1 MHHPPVNIFPKE
13 EEFCFNIKNHNM
25 KKIYLV
31 FISILLIAACSK
43 DFLRSYDKRITGG
56 SWELYD
62 VRNFGIG
69 SSYHPVFNSGRFN
82 FESSGQVT
90 YTTNL
95 GEEFTGSWDIRED
108 WSGEDRLQSLFI
120 TVTNF
125 QTQQVYSEYFDDI
138 QFTGTNRFKATINSR
153 GRTYTFKFKR

>member
-1 MHHPPVNIFPKE
+1 
-13 EEFCFNIKNHNM
+13 M
-25 KKIYLV
+25 KKIYLAFIPLLV
-31 FISILLIAACSK
+31 FLIAACSK

-56 SWELYD
+56 TWELYD
-62 VRNFGIG
+62 VNNFGIG
-69 SSYHPVFNSGRFN
+69 SRYHPVFDSGRFT

-95 GEEFTGSWDIRED
+95 GEVFTGSWDIRKD
-108 WSGEDRLQSLFI
+108 WSGDDRTQSLFI

-125 QTQQVYSEYFDDI
+125 QTQQVLSEYFDDI
-138 QFTGTNRFKATINSR
+138 QFTGTNRFKGLINSG